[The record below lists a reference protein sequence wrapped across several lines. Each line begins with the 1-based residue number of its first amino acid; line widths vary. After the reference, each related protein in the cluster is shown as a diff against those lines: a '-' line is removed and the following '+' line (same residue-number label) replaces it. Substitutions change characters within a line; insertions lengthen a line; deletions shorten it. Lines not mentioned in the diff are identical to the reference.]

1 MWFIWELHNG
11 QLRANSDAR
20 SLRRTLRR
28 PQNLRRAQSWVRQYA
43 TISSL
48 SSLSFFWVEEAQEAF
63 KNFRKEKA
71 FQIVL
76 QPNFPARSYDK
87 QITFPKAIRVE
98 IGMLKKALY
107 SILFSFQIALLK
119 VIKGTFLLFSR
130 RWSYFASCVWNIVCC
145 RRKVINIRR
154 DFPLWGAAVAQALA
168 TCAEFH

>member
-48 SSLSFFWVEEAQEAF
+48 SSLSFFWVEEAAQEAF

-98 IGMLKKALY
+98 IGMLKKALLDPLLL
-107 SILFSFQIALLK
+107 SNSTIESHKRNFPPFFPPLKLFCKLCMEYRVLS
-119 VIKGTFLLFSR
+119 S
-130 RWSYFASCVWNIVCC
+130 
-145 RRKVINIRR
+145 
-154 DFPLWGAAVAQALA
+154 
-168 TCAEFH
+168 